1 MTDAD
6 IAEVATVVKTFKVHT
21 KPVSVFL
28 EDELLTGAA
37 CYIEKTQEVYALIGN
52 QAFSLLY
59 RADLTVVSND
69 DVMFE
74 QIITLKHAKELL
86 PVNDKQL
93 LAISNTHAVIFQK
106 DPKECEDIMR
116 YFTPEN

>member
-1 MTDAD
+1 
-6 IAEVATVVKTFKVHT
+6 
-21 KPVSVFL
+21 
-28 EDELLTGAA
+28 
-37 CYIEKTQEVYALIGN
+37 
-52 QAFSLLY
+52 LLY
-59 RADLTVVSND
+59 RADLTVVSSD